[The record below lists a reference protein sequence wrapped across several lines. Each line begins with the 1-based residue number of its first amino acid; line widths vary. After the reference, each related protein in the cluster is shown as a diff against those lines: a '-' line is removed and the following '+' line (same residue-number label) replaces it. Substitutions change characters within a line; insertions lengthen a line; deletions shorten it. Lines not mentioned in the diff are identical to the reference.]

1 MHATCLKKNGGGM
14 YKMIWVFALS
24 LLALFS
30 QPLCASNPAR
40 ALPTYSVGDFALGG
54 VVFWVDPSRQH
65 GLVCSIE
72 DQSTGAAWMGAP
84 ATGIPLGTMANGVW
98 MGAPNTQAITSFITE
113 FSIAG
118 VLAAALCSNYRG
130 GGYSDWYLPSANEAV
145 LFYLLS
151 QAINQV
157 FVAHGGTPINQVEP
171 YWTST
176 EVDDSHSY
184 VMNGSLDSALKTDLC
199 YVRAVRAF

>member
-1 MHATCLKKNGGGM
+1 ML
-14 YKMIWVFALS
+14 KMIWVFALS
-24 LLALFS
+24 VLALGS
-30 QPLCASNPAR
+30 QQLRAANPAQ

-98 MGAPNTQAITSFITE
+98 MGAPNTQGIVDFIIE

-118 VLAAALCSNYRG
+118 TLAATLCSNYRG
-130 GGYSDWYLPSANEAV
+130 SGYSDWYLPSANEGV
-145 LFYLLS
+145 LFYLALRV
-151 QAINQV
+151 INQV
-157 FVAHGGTPINQVEP
+157 SVAHGGTPINEIEP

-176 EVDDSHSY
+176 EVDDSHAY
-184 VMNGSLDSALKTDLC
+184 VINGSLDSTLKTILC
-199 YVRAVRAF
+199 RVRAVRAF